1 MCFIISNYAV
11 SNWVYQDRE
20 LWSGSL
26 PTQTFKPAISGFYSS
41 TICWSW
47 LAWAPVS
54 LNVMMFLIK
63 YSWPQYQQ
71 ICYQIRRLVMC
82 HGKIGMDGGGTSGHG
97 VHCVLDFLRDHGH
110 LHFCSLSSYNQ
121 LVLTPLCPG
130 VIKVTEMTFRGLL
143 SELTLKPTPVALYLA
158 ILRK

>member
-1 MCFIISNYAV
+1 
-11 SNWVYQDRE
+11 
-20 LWSGSL
+20 
-26 PTQTFKPAISGFYSS
+26 
-41 TICWSW
+41 
-47 LAWAPVS
+47 
-54 LNVMMFLIK
+54 
-63 YSWPQYQQ
+63 
-71 ICYQIRRLVMC
+71 MC

-143 SELTLKPTPVALYLA
+143 SELTLKPTPVALYLD